1 MRGLQ
6 ITVGVGLSLLLSGWV
21 LSGCASS
28 PSTVTYQEP
37 AIYSNEDPDADF
49 STYRTYN
56 YVEPLAIVG
65 ADEALPLV
73 GTFVVNAIN
82 REMKLKGFTQSDNP
96 DLLMNV
102 ALTTKTTV
110 AVGSSQ
116 VQRRYTRA
124 RYGTYSSYQS
134 PVQEY
139 TQGTLIIDMVDAGR
153 KVVVWEGLAQ
163 GYMRTEVREVTQE
176 RVYEVVRLIFTKFSH
191 RAP

>member
-116 VQRRYTRA
+116 VQR
-124 RYGTYSSYQS
+124 
-134 PVQEY
+134 
-139 TQGTLIIDMVDAGR
+139 
-153 KVVVWEGLAQ
+153 VVWEGLAQ

>member
-1 MRGLQ
+1 MRALQ

-73 GTFVVNAIN
+73 GTFLVNAIN

-96 DLLMNV
+96 DLLVNV
-102 ALTTKTTV
+102 ALNTEKKV
-110 AVGSSQ
+110 AVGSSLL
-116 VQRRYTRA
+116 QRRYTRA

-139 TQGTLIIDMVDAGR
+139 TQGTLIIDLVDAGR

-176 RVYEVVRLIFTKFSH
+176 RVYEVVRLIFAKFSH